1 MHFGMKNFLCVNF
14 QGIFVI
20 LFRNQ
25 KNKTLMRCSIC
36 HKEIKGCGN
45 NAEPIKKGYCCDVCN
60 YLYVLPKRLQIM
72 RERK

>member
-1 MHFGMKNFLCVNF
+1 
-14 QGIFVI
+14 
-20 LFRNQ
+20 
-25 KNKTLMRCSIC
+25 MRCSIC

-45 NAEPIKKGYCCDVCN
+45 NAEPINKGYCCDVCN